1 MAKFGT
7 YLLPEH
13 SISSN
18 RTTVETMAVRRRSQG
33 SVLSGDII
41 VKDCLWKCSITGIDS
56 KTSLRSDCLLK
67 PSLY

>member
-33 SVLSGDII
+33 SVLSGD
-41 VKDCLWKCSITGIDS
+41 DYRQRL
-56 KTSLRSDCLLK
+56 SLEMLCHRD
-67 PSLY
+67 